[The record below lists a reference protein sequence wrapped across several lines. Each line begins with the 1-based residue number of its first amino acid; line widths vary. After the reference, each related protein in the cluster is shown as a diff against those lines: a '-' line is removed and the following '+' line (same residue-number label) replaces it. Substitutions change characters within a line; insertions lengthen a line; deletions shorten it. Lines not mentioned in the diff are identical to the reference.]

1 VTRLPDWFGTGHE
14 RRAKL
19 LACLAVA
26 CFVVVTVGVV
36 SAPDQPRLTV
46 DDEPPEN
53 NTLVGLQGYQH
64 EGKVVEL
71 APDGEVVWEYDDPD
85 DVFDVEALGPDRV
98 QVSTADEIPDS
109 ECPERFRNDGF
120 RNCVRN
126 SLRIVEK
133 SSKEVVWEYAWY
145 DVELHEHELHDAD
158 HYTVAAGGN
167 GTATEDRWV
176 LVDMGNDR
184 VFAVNREQEILWQ
197 WNATGTY
204 DRPDGMGPEG
214 DWTHVNDVD
223 RLRPGA
229 FQVSL
234 RNFDTVV
241 ELHVENGSDGNGY
254 GSPDD
259 LGPGARDVT
268 VEPVVGPNGFSG
280 SGGPL
285 YEQHNPDRL
294 ADDHLLVADS
304 EHDRVVELNADGEV
318 VWEVG
323 GSATLDWPR
332 DADRQPDGHTLLTD
346 SYDDRVVE
354 VDENGEIVWAV
365 ETGALPYDADR
376 LPAEWSDGV
385 RAEGSADRPTATEA
399 GLANGGQESLLER
412 YRGYAV
418 AVSKYILPAPVG
430 ERVLVLFVGVI
441 SLIGATIEG
450 VRWRGWRIR
459 G

>member
-1 VTRLPDWFGTGHE
+1 MTRLPDWFGTGHE

-19 LACLAVA
+19 FACLAVA

-64 EGKVVEL
+64 EGKAIEV

-98 QVSTADEIPDS
+98 QLSTADEIPDS
-109 ECPERFRNDGF
+109 ECPERYRNDGF

-158 HYTVAAGGN
+158 HYTVNAAEAN
-167 GTATEDRWV
+167 GTAADDREDRWV
-176 LVDMGNDR
+176 LVDLGNDR
-184 VFAVNREQEILWQ
+184 VFAVNRQQEIVWQ
-197 WNATGTY
+197 WNATDIY
-204 DRPDGMGPEG
+204 DRPDGIGPEG

-223 RLRPGA
+223 RLRPGV

-241 ELHVENGSDGNGY
+241 ELHVVENGS
-254 GSPDD
+254 
-259 LGPGARDVT
+259 VE
-268 VEPVVGPNGFSG
+268 VEPVVGPNSFSG
-280 SGGPL
+280 SEGPL

-304 EHDRVVELNADGEV
+304 EHDRVVELNADREV

-332 DADRQPDGHTLLTD
+332 DADRLSDGHTLVAD
-346 SYDDRVVE
+346 SYNDRVVE
-354 VDENGEIVWAV
+354 VDRNGEVVWAV

-385 RAEGSADRPTATEA
+385 RAEGSRDRPTATEA
-399 GLANGGQESLLER
+399 QLADGGEESLVER

-418 AVSKYILPAPVG
+418 AVSKYVLPAPVG
-430 ERVLVLFVGVI
+430 ERVIPLFVGVV
-441 SLIGATIEG
+441 SLLGATIEG
-450 VRWRGWRIR
+450 VRWRGWRLR
-459 G
+459 GK

>member
-19 LACLAVA
+19 FACLAVVCLA
-26 CFVVVTVGVV
+26 VATVGVL

-46 DDEPPEN
+46 DDERPET

-64 EGKVVEL
+64 EGKAIEV
-71 APDGEVVWEYDDPD
+71 APDGEIVWEYDDPD

-98 QVSTADEIPDS
+98 QLATADEIPDA
-109 ECPERFRNDGF
+109 ECPERFQNDGF
-120 RNCVRN
+120 KNCVRN
-126 SLRIVEK
+126 SLRIVDK

-158 HYTVAAGGN
+158 HYTEN
-167 GTATEDRWV
+167 GEDRWV
-176 LVDMGNDR
+176 MVDLGNDR
-184 VFAVNREQEILWQ
+184 VFAVNREKEVVWQ
-197 WNATGTY
+197 WNATDTY
-204 DRPDGMGPEG
+204 ERPDGMGPEA

-223 RLRPGA
+223 RLRPSV
-229 FQVSL
+229 FQISL

-241 ELHVENGSDGNGY
+241 ELHVENASADSEDGS
-254 GSPDD
+254 
-259 LGPGARDVT
+259 GPSDRDVT
-268 VEPVVGPNGFSG
+268 VQPVVGPNQFEGRD
-280 SGGPL
+280 GPL

-294 ADDHLLVADS
+294 ADDNLLVADS
-304 EHDRVVELNADGEV
+304 EHDRVIELNADGEV
-318 VWEVG
+318 VWSFG

-332 DADRQPDGHTLLTD
+332 DADRLSNGHTLVTD

-385 RAEGSADRPTATEA
+385 RAEGSSDRPTADEA
-399 GLANGGQESLLER
+399 GLADGGKESLLDR
-412 YRGYAV
+412 YVGYVV
-418 AVSKYILPAPVG
+418 AVSKYVLPSVVG
-430 ERVLVLFVGVI
+430 EQVPWLLLGVLSIFGM
-441 SLIGATIEG
+441 TIEA
-450 VRWRGWRIR
+450 VRWQLE
-459 G
+459 